1 MNKAVIP
8 LGLILSLLAWVVF
21 PLPECYLTEPNC
33 SKRFRGP
40 CPIINQ
46 HPPAAAKRGQM
57 HSCCGAALP
66 GGQPR
71 DAAAPL
77 RPGGR
82 DSLKLLAKWSP
93 QLLLQDSPDLT
104 PPSVVFSPRLSAPPA
119 FPAATVSW
127 APRWGG
133 RPDPIPILQRTQ
145 ILLI

>member
-1 MNKAVIP
+1 
-8 LGLILSLLAWVVF
+8 
-21 PLPECYLTEPNC
+21 
-33 SKRFRGP
+33 
-40 CPIINQ
+40 
-46 HPPAAAKRGQM
+46 M

-104 PPSVVFSPRLSAPPA
+104 PPSVGFSPRLSAPPA

-127 APRWGG
+127 APHWGG

-145 ILLI
+145 ILL